1 MLMIEGIREGAVAR
15 DRAIAML
22 IIFAFNIL
30 FWMFFEQ
37 AGSSFTFLADKIV
50 NRDLGGFVFPTA
62 WFQSR
67 ELGRA
72 SSCSRRSWRGSGS
85 SWRAQ
90 R

>member
-1 MLMIEGIREGAVAR
+1 MLLIEGIREGPVQR

-50 NRDLGGFVFPTA
+50 NRELRRLSDLP
-62 WFQSR
+62 
-67 ELGRA
+67 GRP
-72 SSCSRRSWRGSGS
+72 GS
-85 SWRAQ
+85 SR
-90 R
+90 